1 MPATAPPAS
10 LEDVPRHEVRT
21 GDAVHRVVRA
31 RDDVGR
37 PREPFFFSSATAGA
51 VGPGRFDLTAPAGS
65 CYLSDRRAGAWLE
78 VFRGTGLV
86 DRVDVEQRRIV
97 TAERTGGPLLLAA
110 DLHASGARALGA
122 TLDLVAGD
130 DYALP
135 QRWARAVRAAGA
147 PGLVA
152 PVRHDPTA
160 RALGVVLFGAA
171 GPRQR
176 LRGWR
181 SRVTPLVEDTE
192 LLAELRPY
200 GTGVQ
205 DRPYDVSVVAP
216 GRGR

>member
-10 LEDVPRHEVRT
+10 LGGLPRHDVST

-31 RDDVGR
+31 RDDEGR
-37 PREPFFFSSATAGA
+37 PREPLFFSSATAGA
-51 VGPGRFDLTAPAGS
+51 LGPRRFDLPAPAGS

-86 DRVDVEQRRIV
+86 DRVDVERRRMV
-97 TAERTGGPLLLAA
+97 TAERTGGPSALA
-110 DLHASGARALGA
+110 DLHAPGARALGA
-122 TLDLVAGD
+122 ALDLVAGD

-135 QRWARAVRAAGA
+135 QRWARAVRAAGF

-160 RALGVVLFGAA
+160 RALAVVLFGAA

-181 SRVTPLVEDTE
+181 SRVTPLVEDTD

-205 DRPYDVSVVAP
+205 DRPYDVPVVAP
-216 GRGR
+216 RG

>member
-1 MPATAPPAS
+1 MG
-10 LEDVPRHEVRT
+10 LPRHEVST

-31 RDDVGR
+31 RDDEGR

-65 CYLSDRRAGAWLE
+65 CYLSDCRAGAWLE
-78 VFRGTGLV
+78 VFRGAGLV
-86 DRVDVEQRRIV
+86 DRVDVERRRMV
-97 TAERTGGPLLLAA
+97 TAGRTGGPLLLA
-110 DLHASGARALGA
+110 DLHGPGARALGA

-160 RALGVVLFGAA
+160 RALAVVLFGAA

-181 SRVTPLVEDTE
+181 ARVTPLVEDTD
-192 LLAELRPY
+192 LLAELSPY

-205 DRPYDVSVVAP
+205 DRPYDVPVVAP
-216 GRGR
+216 G

>member
-1 MPATAPPAS
+1 MPATTPPAS
-10 LEDVPRHEVRT
+10 LDGLPRHEVT
-21 GDAVHRVVRA
+21 PGDAVHRVVRA
-31 RDDVGR
+31 RDEGGR

-51 VGPGRFDLTAPAGS
+51 VGPGRFDLIVPAGS

-78 VFRGTGLV
+78 VFRGTALV
-86 DRVDVEQRRIV
+86 DRVDVERRRMV
-97 TAERTGGPLLLAA
+97 TAERTGPSLALA
-110 DLHASGARALGA
+110 DLHAPGARALGV
-122 TLDLVAGD
+122 TLDLVTGE

-181 SRVTPLVEDTE
+181 SRVTPLVEDTD

-200 GTGVQ
+200 GTGTQ
-205 DRPYDVSVVAP
+205 DRPYDVPVVVP
-216 GRGR
+216 G